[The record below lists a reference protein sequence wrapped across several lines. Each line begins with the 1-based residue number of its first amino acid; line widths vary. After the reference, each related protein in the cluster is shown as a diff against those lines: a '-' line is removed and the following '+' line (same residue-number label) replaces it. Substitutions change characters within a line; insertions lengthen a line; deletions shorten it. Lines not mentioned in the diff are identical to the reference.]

1 MYITTTHVTVKH
13 NTSAMSI
20 RQSGGTLP
28 VSAPVAST
36 GSRLK
41 FVLGAGHAKK
51 AVNPCKPD
59 IASFI
64 AGVAK
69 MTLTT
74 AAHAHADMQQQAIAD
89 AEQAAANNWNPEAY
103 GVTPEVFRGQL
114 INQIQPRIN
123 NQYAVKEGEVA
134 QMRVNKGYGSSIND
148 GANAAND
155 MEFATLLA
163 AATYFRIL
171 KLRLSTIIAALA
183 PPPLAQQKSERWRMR
198 GGQRERIEDTDAHV
212 GMKLAVDKML
222 AAY

>member
-1 MYITTTHVTVKH
+1 
-13 NTSAMSI
+13 
-20 RQSGGTLP
+20 
-28 VSAPVAST
+28 
-36 GSRLK
+36 
-41 FVLGAGHAKK
+41 
-51 AVNPCKPD
+51 
-59 IASFI
+59 
-64 AGVAK
+64 
-69 MTLTT
+69 
-74 AAHAHADMQQQAIAD
+74 MQQQAIAD

-103 GVTPEVFRGQL
+103 GMTPEVFRAQL

-134 QMRVNKGYGSSIND
+134 QMRINKGYGSSIND

-183 PPPLAQQKSERWRMR
+183 PPPLVQQKSERRRMR
-198 GGQRERIEDTDAHV
+198 GGQSEVIEDTEDTDAHV

>member
-1 MYITTTHVTVKH
+1 MSTRP
-13 NTSAMSI
+13 SA
-20 RQSGGTLP
+20 GTLP

-36 GSRLK
+36 ASRLK
-41 FVLGAGHAKK
+41 FVLEAGHGKK
-51 AVNPCKPD
+51 AVNPSKPD

-64 AGVAK
+64 SDVAK

-74 AAHAHADMQQQAIAD
+74 AVYVHAEMQSNAIAD
-89 AEQAAANNWNPEAY
+89 AEQAAANNWNPAAY
-103 GVTPEVFRGQL
+103 GVTPEVFRNRL
-114 INQIQPRIN
+114 INQVQPRIN

-134 QMRVNKGYGSSIND
+134 QMRINKGYGSSIND

-183 PPPLAQQKSERWRMR
+183 PPPLAQQESERWRMR
-198 GGQRERIEDTDAHV
+198 GGQREPIEDTDAHV